1 MKWNVPEKA
10 VMKMKLQHKH
20 RQLIALAIGILIIVF
35 GILQAL
41 LKFEIDRK
49 YTDQATFV
57 LFVVAAALLFGGRKK
72 KDDKE
77 NTKGE

>member
-1 MKWNVPEKA
+1 
-10 VMKMKLQHKH
+10 MKLQRKH

-35 GILQAL
+35 GILQGL

-49 YTDQATFV
+49 YTDEATFV
-57 LFVVAAALLFGGRKK
+57 LFVAAAALLFGGRTK